1 MRSGAV
7 KNWFGSGNRAAAL
20 LWLLTVLVAA
30 IGGVA
35 GHRTVTDVYHG
46 AVEHWLSG
54 QDLYGGGFQYPPTFV
69 LLFAPFHAL
78 PHAFGEYLWR
88 GLSALLLAIGC
99 WRLLGLQ
106 VTTPARRRRLFL
118 WLSLPVLLTAFDAFR
133 NGQANV
139 LFGALTVLG
148 ACALAGRSGAAPRLW
163 IARRSLRKPI
173 DPGLY
178 DNVVGGGIGWGYG
191 IGETLVKECQE
202 ESGIPAAL
210 AGQARAGRSV
220 QVLAQHAD
228 GVQWERIYV
237 YDLPLPEDFIPS
249 SQDGEVSE
257 HRLVSIDEVQ
267 ELIAAGAMT
276 VDASL
281 ATLDWLLRGGHVDSD
296 SARFSGFEQLPAS
309 ESSPLLS

>member
-1 MRSGAV
+1 MSLPCIQAARSFRPDRHLPFLVGGERVGWIAQEDAGLLQRWPRVFQISGSAV
-7 KNWFGSGNRAAAL
+7 QLATALDSVESRSAALAPVIRALADGGRIRGWRDETYAIRNGFDAPPLALIERAAARFFGTL
-20 LWLLTVLVAA
+20 SFAVHGNGIVA
-30 IGGVA
+30 
-35 GHRTVTDVYHG
+35 
-46 AVEHWLSG
+46 
-54 QDLYGGGFQYPPTFV
+54 P
-69 LLFAPFHAL
+69 
-78 PHAFGEYLWR
+78 
-88 GLSALLLAIGC
+88 
-99 WRLLGLQ
+99 
-106 VTTPARRRRLFL
+106 
-118 WLSLPVLLTAFDAFR
+118 
-133 NGQANV
+133 
-139 LFGALTVLG
+139 
-148 ACALAGRSGAAPRLW
+148 SGAAPRLW